1 MQLGS
6 PGDKISLTGSGEVH
20 KLLGSQKLSRR
31 LDCLPDFRWPDL
43 GNWGVIRETASHQ
56 AQVWAEESG

>member
-6 PGDKISLTGSGEVH
+6 SGDKISLTGSGEVH

-43 GNWGVIRETASHQ
+43 GNWGVIRETD
-56 AQVWAEESG
+56 SGLNLN